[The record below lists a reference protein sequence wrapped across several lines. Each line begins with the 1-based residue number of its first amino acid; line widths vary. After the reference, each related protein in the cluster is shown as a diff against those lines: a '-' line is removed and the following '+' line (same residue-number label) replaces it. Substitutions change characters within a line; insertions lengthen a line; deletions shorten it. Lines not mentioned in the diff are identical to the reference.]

1 MDAITLAISD
11 RLGVLIRECNRCG
24 LLVDR
29 GCGLLVDRD
38 GEGYFLFTKDGG
50 EIPGYYIAIS
60 NLITA
65 PDEEIESFVL
75 RAFLESL

>member
-24 LLVDR
+24 LLVDA
-29 GCGLLVDRD
+29 D
-38 GEGYFLFTKDGG
+38 GEGYFLFTKDGRK
-50 EIPGYYIAIS
+50 IPGYSIEIS